1 MPEDKPKAII
11 CDLDGT
17 LALMGDRGPFE
28 MEKCEHDTL
37 NRPVYLMLEACRLAG
52 YRIILVSGRF
62 ERVREMTVEWLMRH
76 RVEWA
81 ALHLRADGD
90 YRKDAIVKQEVY
102 ERDIK
107 PHYDVV
113 LSLDDRN
120 QSVECWR
127 SLGIPCFQVAPGD
140 F

>member
-62 ERVREMTVEWLMRH
+62 EAVREMTTEWLVGH
-76 RVEWA
+76 RRVWGAPPLPA
-81 ALHLRADGD
+81 AGD
-90 YRKDAIVKQEVY
+90 HRQEAIL
-102 ERDIK
+102 K
-107 PHYDVV
+107 PGTYAA
-113 LSLDDRN
+113 RN
-120 QSVECWR
+120 E
-127 SLGIPCFQVAPGD
+127 PPYYPVAPPGGPN
-140 F
+140 

>member
-62 ERVREMTVEWLMRH
+62 EAVREMTTEWLLGR
-76 RVEWA
+76 RGVLG

-90 YRKDAIVKQEVY
+90 YRKDATFKPEKYARGKETQNEVG
-102 ERDIK
+102 
-107 PHYDVV
+107 
-113 LSLDDRN
+113 LSL
-120 QSVECWR
+120 
-127 SLGIPCFQVAPGD
+127 
-140 F
+140 

>member
-62 ERVREMTVEWLMRH
+62 EAVREMTTEWLLGPPRGW
-76 RVEWA
+76 V
-81 ALHLRADGD
+81 ALHLRARWGQLKDGHLE
-90 YRKDAIVKQEVY
+90 A
-102 ERDIK
+102 
-107 PHYDVV
+107 
-113 LSLDDRN
+113 
-120 QSVECWR
+120 
-127 SLGIPCFQVAPGD
+127 G
-140 F
+140 